1 MSIGQQTKSRHTNGQ
16 QTKSR
21 DQTGDDFVAQY
32 AIYFHQQW
40 VGDHTAE
47 WFGTRGPLARAVVD
61 EMKAAG
67 VYVFAGGLVE
77 DLELAVTAD
86 ATSGELVIA
95 DGPVTEDREWLGGI
109 TIINVP
115 DDESAKVWAGKVAVA
130 CGWPQELRRFK

>member
-1 MSIGQQTKSRHTNGQ
+1 
-16 QTKSR
+16 
-21 DQTGDDFVAQY
+21 VAEY

-77 DLELAVTAD
+77 ELELAVSAD

-95 DGPVTEDREWLGGI
+95 DGPVTEDREWLGGL

>member
-1 MSIGQQTKSRHTNGQ
+1 
-16 QTKSR
+16 
-21 DQTGDDFVAQY
+21 VAQY

-77 DLELAVTAD
+77 ELELAVTAD

-109 TIINVP
+109 INVP